1 MRTSQRGIELLKR
14 HEGCRLT
21 AYRCPAGVWTIGYGH
36 TGDDVREG
44 MTITQLKAEQLLTD
58 DLRKFEEE
66 VERVMAGVSLTQ
78 GQFDALTVFA
88 YNVGA
93 AAFRNSTLARMV
105 RKNPNNPL
113 IRGEFRRWI
122 RAKGEVLPGLVRR
135 REEEANVYFGE

>member
-1 MRTSQRGIELLKR
+1 MLKR

-44 MTITQLKAEQLLTD
+44 MTITQREAERLLAD

-88 YNVGA
+88 YNVGPS
-93 AAFRNSTLARMV
+93 AFRNSTLARMV